1 MIKTLIIDAVT
12 LFIKY
17 RRYEFMFYETLFL
30 IRYELLLNGRIRAA
44 EFARRCKRLNKPGLD
59 QILNNK

>member
-1 MIKTLIIDAVT
+1 
-12 LFIKY
+12 
-17 RRYEFMFYETLFL
+17 MFYETLFI

-44 EFARRCKRLNKPGLD
+44 EFERRCKRLNKPGLD